1 MNQLEKDVIRMELQT
16 GQLIRIVAN
25 LNERVLEL
33 ENNANKRNMIFVNKI
48 REKRTPENT

>member
-16 GQLIRIVAN
+16 GQLIRIVAH

-33 ENNANKRNMIFVNKI
+33 ESHANHQNRFFVNTV
-48 REKRTPENT
+48 REKRTPENI